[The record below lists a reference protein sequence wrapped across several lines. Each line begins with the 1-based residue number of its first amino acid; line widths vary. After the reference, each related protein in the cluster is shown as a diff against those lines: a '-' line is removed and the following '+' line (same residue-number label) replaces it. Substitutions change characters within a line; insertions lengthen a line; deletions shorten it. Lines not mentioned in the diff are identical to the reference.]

1 MDIFL
6 WVLQE
11 SESAL
16 AVARTRSSNTEILL
30 VYALLSLFI
39 KKPHLLTAFFMS
51 CLLFEWSLFDAMT
64 EAQLYL
70 VTFLIYS
77 YVMPCNVFSI
87 KTQVACAIMCFLCLL
102 FAYDAAFYGVDGFY
116 GERETFVY
124 NNIEHFF
131 ICSHCLIVCS
141 FIDIERI
148 RNNLRSFI
156 DGIRSMSA
164 NSVYFVVM

>member
-1 MDIFL
+1 MELFTFFL
-6 WVLQE
+6 GDLKSAVSIHYQTDCNSELFLIYVL
-11 SESAL
+11 L
-16 AVARTRSSNTEILL
+16 AVIT
-30 VYALLSLFI
+30 

-51 CLLFEWSLFDAMT
+51 CLLFECAIFDPLT

-70 VTFLIYS
+70 ITFLIYS
-77 YVMPCNVFSI
+77 YVIPCNVFSH
-87 KTQVACAIMCFLCLL
+87 KTKLACAIMCFLSLL
-102 FAYDAAFYGVDGFY
+102 CAYDAAFYGVDGFY

-124 NNIEHFF
+124 NNIEHLF
-131 ICSHCLIVCS
+131 ICSHCLIICS

-148 RNNLRSFI
+148 RNNIRSFI

>member
-6 WVLQE
+6 CLLQE

-16 AVARTRSSNTEILL
+16 AAARTTSSNTELFFAYVLL
-30 VYALLSLFI
+30 AVI
-39 KKPHLLTAFFMS
+39 TKRPHLLMAFFMG
-51 CLLFEWSLFDAMT
+51 CLLFECAIFDSLT
-64 EAQLYL
+64 EYQLYL
-70 VTFLIYS
+70 IGFLIYS
-77 YVMPCNVFSI
+77 YVIPCNVFSH
-87 KTQVACAIMCFLCLL
+87 KTKLACAIMCFLCLL
-102 FAYDAAFYGVDGFY
+102 CAYDAAFYGVNGFY

-124 NNIEHFF
+124 NNIEHLF
-131 ICSHCLIVCS
+131 ICSHCLIICS
-141 FIDIERI
+141 FVDIERI

>member
-1 MDIFL
+1 MDVFL

-11 SESAL
+11 NESAL
-16 AVARTRSSNTEILL
+16 AAARATSSNTELFFVYTLL
-30 VYALLSLFI
+30 AFI
-39 KKPHLLTAFFMS
+39 TKKPHLLTAFFMS
-51 CLLFEWSLFDAMT
+51 CLLFECAIFDPLT

-70 VTFLIYS
+70 ITFLIYS
-77 YVMPCNVFSI
+77 YVIPCNVFSN
-87 KTQVACAIMCFLCLL
+87 KTKLACAIMCLLCLL
-102 FAYDAAFYGVDGFY
+102 FAYDAAFYGVNGFY

-124 NNIEHFF
+124 NNIEHLF
-131 ICSHCLIVCS
+131 ICSHCLIICS

-148 RNNLRSFI
+148 RNNIRSFI

>member
-1 MDIFL
+1 MDVFS
-6 WVLQE
+6 WVLQA
-11 SESAL
+11 SESAMVVK
-16 AVARTRSSNTEILL
+16 AKSSNTELL
-30 VYALLSLFI
+30 IIYALLAVFT

-51 CLLFEWSLFDAMT
+51 CLLFECAIFDPLT

-70 VTFLIYS
+70 ITFLIYS
-77 YVMPCNVFSI
+77 YVIPCNRFSH
-87 KTQVACAIMCFLCLL
+87 KTKLACAIMCLLCLL
-102 FAYDAAFYGVDGFY
+102 FAYDAAFYGVNGFY

-124 NNIEHFF
+124 NNIEHLF
-131 ICSHCLIVCS
+131 ICSHCLIICS

>member
-11 SESAL
+11 NESAL
-16 AVARTRSSNTEILL
+16 AAARTTSSNTELFFVYVLL
-30 VYALLSLFI
+30 AFVT

-51 CLLFEWSLFDAMT
+51 CLLFECAIFDPLT

-70 VTFLIYS
+70 ITFLTYS
-77 YVMPCNVFSI
+77 YVMPCNMFSR
-87 KTQVACAIMCFLCLL
+87 KTKVACAIMCILCLL

-124 NNIEHFF
+124 NNIEHLF
-131 ICSHCLIVCS
+131 ICSHCLIICS

-156 DGIRSMSA
+156 NGIRSMSA